1 MSEASVR
8 QVARADRL
16 LLDGRVKNTRRARL
30 AAQACGSPRDIR
42 RARTLTPGQSGRI
55 SPREAVSRIVDPSC
69 AACRRPLTG
78 KRSDARFCD
87 ATCRKRG
94 SRRPETPVAAET
106 PDSGGLLD
114 ALRRE
119 LDDAGRLETAL
130 GQQAIALAVKLASP
144 HDTGSAMA
152 AVSRELRAVR
162 EEALRGAEQAA
173 DPLDELRLR
182 RDAKRAG

>member
-1 MSEASVR
+1 MRTCE
-8 QVARADRL
+8 
-16 LLDGRVKNTRRARL
+16 
-30 AAQACGSPRDIR
+30 ACG
-42 RARTLTPGQSGRI
+42 AGLEG
-55 SPREAVSRIVDPSC
+55 
-69 AACRRPLTG
+69 RRPQ
-78 KRSDARFCD
+78 ARFCD
-87 ATCRKRG
+87 GTCRQRG
-94 SRRPETPVAAET
+94 ARRPKTPATDQTLCGTSNHT
-106 PDSGGLLD
+106 PGSDARTDSSTHEGLLN

-119 LDDAGRLETAL
+119 LAEAGRLDTAL
-130 GQQAIALAVKLASP
+130 GQQALALAVKLASP

>member
-1 MSEASVR
+1 MNRECDSCGTEYEAQRKTSR
-8 QVARADRL
+8 YCSTRCRMRA
-16 LLDGRVKNTRRARL
+16 
-30 AAQACGSPRDIR
+30 
-42 RARTLTPGQSGRI
+42 
-55 SPREAVSRIVDPSC
+55 
-69 AACRRPLTG
+69 
-78 KRSDARFCD
+78 
-87 ATCRKRG
+87 
-94 SRRPETPVAAET
+94 SRRPGAPVAAEV
-106 PDSGGLLD
+106 PDSGGLLE

-119 LDDAGRLETAL
+119 LADVGRLDTAL